1 MATIREI
8 LRECPNRKF
17 STKNQKLKGTRSARE
32 KRTRYP

>member
-17 STKNQKLKGTRSARE
+17 PTLNQKLLRLVDHLEIYFTW
-32 KRTRYP
+32 

>member
-17 STKNQKLKGTRSARE
+17 STENQKLKGTLSAHGRS
-32 KRTRYP
+32 